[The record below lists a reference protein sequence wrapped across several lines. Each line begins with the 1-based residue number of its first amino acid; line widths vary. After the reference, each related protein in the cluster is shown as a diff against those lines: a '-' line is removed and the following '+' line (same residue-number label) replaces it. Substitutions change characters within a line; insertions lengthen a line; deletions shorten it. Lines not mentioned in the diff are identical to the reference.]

1 MESNHSKKVTSHWV
15 CLIVSIM
22 FVQHGKGSVIVLWLV
37 GPIIFLQRRFMR
49 NLLFSSS
56 LKLFP
61 MTCIIKITCLL
72 NGVCSYFLLSFIH
85 HYSTWN
91 VYTLI
96 PRVSWIAKRHYHEPA
111 LEILSQC
118 WLHRRSWGASLLA
131 TELWLRGT
139 WFLGW
144 ITFENRESLNQYKI
158 TLLFSPWFHFCLF
171 FWNGLV
177 SYNRPLVSCL

>member
-72 NGVCSYFLLSFIH
+72 NGVCSYFFVIIYPSLF
-85 HYSTWN
+85 N
-91 VYTLI
+91 VKCIYI
-96 PRVSWIAKRHYHEPA
+96 D
-111 LEILSQC
+111 SQ
-118 WLHRRSWGASLLA
+118 SLLNSQEALPRACPWDIISVLA
-131 TELWLRGT
+131 TQEKLRSLSPGNRAMVKRDLV
-139 WFLGW
+139 LGVNHIW
-144 ITFENRESLNQYKI
+144 E
-158 TLLFSPWFHFCLF
+158 
-171 FWNGLV
+171 
-177 SYNRPLVSCL
+177 